1 MRGLLSFILASL
13 AMGIGLRSAWI
24 QAHNFEQ
31 GAVLDQLQ
39 VETEWYE
46 RRITGL
52 RANLER
58 QAFEARLEDER
69 FLDVDEPN
77 ESAEPVRGATL
88 EPGLQ

>member
-1 MRGLLSFILASL
+1 MRALLSFTLASV
-13 AMGIGLRSAWI
+13 AMGTGLRSAWI
-24 QAHNFEQ
+24 QAYNFEQ
-31 GAVLDQLQ
+31 GAVLNRLQ
-39 VETEWYE
+39 AETEWYE

-69 FLDVDEPN
+69 VEVPDPDLE
-77 ESAEPVRGATL
+77 ESAPPGSG

>member
-1 MRGLLSFILASL
+1 MRALLSFTLASV

-24 QAHNFEQ
+24 QAYNYEQ

-69 FLDVDEPN
+69 VPRQDADGEEP
-77 ESAEPVRGATL
+77 ELAAPG